1 MDIQQLIK
9 MANQIGTFFETL
21 PDETEALHGIAGHL
35 QKFWTPGMRAQM
47 LDHVD
52 REQGAGLK
60 GIVVMSIEAHRS
72 SIAGARSMKH

>member
-21 PDETEALHGIAGHL
+21 PDKTEALNGIAGHL
-35 QKFWTPGMRAQM
+35 QKFWTPAMRAQM

-52 REQGAGLK
+52 SKHGAGLK
-60 GIVVMSIEAHRS
+60 KIVLSSIEAHRS
-72 SIAGARSMKH
+72 LIASPRSMKQ